1 MGVVRKKSGLSAI
14 LAASALCL
22 GLSTATA
29 LAGSCPGTVGGLSST
44 YNLKKGTGFLA
55 VRSRPTTKS
64 RMIGQMFNGEQ
75 VEVDRRRGN
84 WLYVYGDNWNGW
96 VYHKYILRGCDG
108 I

>member
-1 MGVVRKKSGLSAI
+1 MVFSLSKALVGGTLGVGLLVAH
-14 LAASALCL
+14 LW
-22 GLSTATA
+22 TVPA
-29 LAGSCPGTVGGLSST
+29 LAGSCPGTVGGLSNT

-55 VRSRPTTKS
+55 VRKRPTTKS